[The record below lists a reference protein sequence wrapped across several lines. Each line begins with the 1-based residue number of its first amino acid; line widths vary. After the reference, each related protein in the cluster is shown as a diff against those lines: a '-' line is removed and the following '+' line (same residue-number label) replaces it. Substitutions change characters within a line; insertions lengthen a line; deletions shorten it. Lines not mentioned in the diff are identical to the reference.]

1 MENERRKLKRK
12 HLFEYFD
19 VLDSTSEKLFG
30 KLVDVTQEGIR
41 IILCPKPIEKGSF
54 YRLKIRVPN
63 EFKIP
68 DIQIEATCVWS
79 AEEEDYYQ
87 TGFLIVC
94 VSEYDTH
101 YFKKIFG

>member
-19 VLDSTSEKLFG
+19 VYDSSSEKLFG

-41 IILCPKPIEKGSF
+41 IILCPKPIEQGAA
-54 YRLKIRVPN
+54 YRLKIRIPD
-63 EFKIP
+63 EFKVP

-79 AEEEDYYQ
+79 AEEEDYFQ
-87 TGFLIVC
+87 TGFLIVY
-94 VSEYDTH
+94 VSEYDSH